1 MIRKKR
7 LKPLISLSLV
17 SAFLL
22 LTGFAPLNSQAANEA
37 VTKDVYEASTETASE
52 NTSENPDTSYEDT
65 GDTGYAEDVTED
77 SSQVTTEDTSED
89 ITEKAYEDTTEDASE
104 DITEKAYEDTT
115 EDASEES
122 LKDKASPNALIVD
135 PQSSEIFK
143 TYYHDSRF
151 SGYDVLNGIDV
162 SQWNGVINWTQVK
175 NAGYSFV
182 FIRVSGRGA
191 SGGGL
196 YTDDRYKT
204 NLEGAIAA
212 GLDVGVYTYTQ
223 SITVAEAQ
231 QEARFVID
239 LIKGYNI
246 NLPIIYD
253 YEFYPNGRLQN
264 AKLSRA
270 TATAICNAFCATI
283 ENSGYTAMMYSYK
296 SLLNS
301 NLNPDNITKYYP
313 LWLAIYNN
321 TANYTGDYNYWQYSD
336 SGQVPGI
343 NHATDLNYGYMKAPD
358 KVSSLTLTPQS
369 DSAISLKWS
378 KVVGCYGYQVFR
390 LDNDTNTYKQV
401 ALLRGASTLTYTDNN
416 LLEGTAYTYA
426 VRAIHYL
433 HSGSYYGAFSNKMT
447 SATMGDLQSPGK
459 VKNLHVASSGSNQVK
474 LMWDMQKGVNA
485 YRVYV
490 KTSPTTTWK
499 VLGDTANNYSNFYIH
514 NKLPSGVSYQYCVR
528 SYKMSGGKVTN
539 AYPYSDKIYAGT
551 GPARV
556 SSLKL
561 TSYTAESISLSWSA
575 VSGANGYMLY
585 YYNYNTNQYDLIK
598 KVGSGTRSYTVPGL
612 LACKGYKFM
621 IQAYKTVNSVDYVSD
636 NTELN
641 TTTCP
646 SQVSNFKYK
655 LFGRYQFLFWDRQ
668 AGATGYKLYIYNTTT
683 NKYTLVTTLEGVN
696 STTYLGTALTSPYR
710 YHVVA
715 YKTYGKNTYNSRVS
729 YGTSYYSGNLTG
741 TVTASS
747 LNVRKSGDT
756 SAVIIGSLSNGSTV
770 TITGATR
777 TNGVI
782 WYKVSY
788 TKNSSSFVGYCS
800 SQYIKLKK

>member
-7 LKPLISLSLV
+7 LKPLISLSVV

-22 LTGFAPLNSQAANEA
+22 LTGFAPLNSQAANGA
-37 VTKDVYEASTETASE
+37 VTKDAYEASTETASE
-52 NTSENPDTSYEDT
+52 YTSENPDISYEDT
-65 GDTGYAEDVTED
+65 EDTGYTEDVAED
-77 SSQVTTEDTSED
+77 SSEVNTEDTSDATTEKASEDTTEDTSKEN
-89 ITEKAYEDTTEDASE
+89 
-104 DITEKAYEDTT
+104 
-115 EDASEES
+115 
-122 LKDKASPNALIVD
+122 LKDRVSPNALIVD
-135 PQSSEIFK
+135 PQSS
-143 TYYHDSRF
+143 TTLQAYYHDSRF

-162 SQWNGVINWTQVK
+162 SQWNGNINWTQVK

-191 SGGGL
+191 SAGSL
-196 YTDDRYKT
+196 YTDDNYKA

-246 NLPIIYD
+246 NLPVIFD
-253 YEFYPNGRLQN
+253 YEFYSGGRLQN
-264 AKLSRA
+264 AKLSKA
-270 TATAICNAFCATI
+270 AATAICNAFCATI

-296 SLLNS
+296 SLLNN
-301 NLNPDNITKYYP
+301 NLNPDDITKYYP
-313 LWLAIYNN
+313 MWLAIYNN
-321 TANYTGDYNYWQYSD
+321 TANYSGDYNYWQYSD
-336 SGQVPGI
+336 AGQVPGI
-343 NHATDLNYGYMKAPD
+343 NHATDLNYAYMKAPD
-358 KVSSLTLTPQS
+358 KVETLTLTPQS

-401 ALLRGASTLTYTDNN
+401 ALVRGAASLTYTDNN

-433 HSGSYYGAFSNKMT
+433 HSGSYYGAFSNRIT
-447 SATMGDLQSPGK
+447 TATMGNLQSPGK

-474 LMWDMQKGVNA
+474 LMWDMQKGVSA

-514 NKLPSGVSYQYCVR
+514 NKLPNGVSYQYCVR
-528 SYKMSGGKVTN
+528 SYKMSNGKITN

-551 GPARV
+551 GPAKV

-561 TSYTAESISLSWSA
+561 TSYTDESISLSWSA

-598 KVGSGTRSYTVPGL
+598 KVGSGTKSYTVPGL
-612 LACKGYKFM
+612 LSCRGYKFM

-636 NTELN
+636 KTELN

-655 LFGRYQFLFWDRQ
+655 LFGGYQFLFWDRQ

-683 NKYTLVTTLEGVN
+683 NKYTLVTTLEGVDN
-696 STTYLGTALTSPYR
+696 TTYLGTALTSPYR

-715 YKTYGKNTYNSRVS
+715 YKTYNGNTYNSRVS
-729 YGTSYYSGNLTG
+729 YGTTYYSGNLSG

-756 SAVIIGSLSNGSTV
+756 SAVIIGSLSNGTTV

-782 WYKVSY
+782 WYQVSY
-788 TKNSSSFVGYCS
+788 TQNNSSYAGYCS
-800 SQYIKLKK
+800 SQYIKLKQ

>member
-1 MIRKKR
+1 MFKKKS
-7 LKPLISLSLV
+7 LKPLISLSV
-17 SAFLL
+17 ISSFLL
-22 LTGFAPLNSQAANEA
+22 LTGFTPVSSQAADSTA
-37 VTKDVYEASTETASE
+37 TKDAYVAAAETPVAPGDNSSE
-52 NTSENPDTSYEDT
+52 ETSKAPDNNSP
-65 GDTGYAEDVTED
+65 
-77 SSQVTTEDTSED
+77 EDTSEAPD
-89 ITEKAYEDTTEDASE
+89 NSSSEDASE
-104 DITEKAYEDTT
+104 APGGNSSEDTSEAPDNNPPEGTT
-115 EDASEES
+115 EETGEAAFKEQT
-122 LKDKASPNALIVD
+122 APNAIIVD
-135 PQSSEIFK
+135 PQSSSAIQA
-143 TYYHDSRF
+143 YYHDSRF

-162 SQWNGVINWTQVK
+162 SQWNGNINWTQVK

-191 SGGGL
+191 SAGSL
-196 YTDDRYKT
+196 YTDDRYKA

-246 NLPIIYD
+246 NLPVIFD
-253 YEFYPNGRLQN
+253 YEFYSGGRLQN
-264 AKLSRA
+264 AKLSKA
-270 TATAICNAFCATI
+270 AATAICNAFCATI

-296 SLLNS
+296 SLLNN
-301 NLNPDNITKYYP
+301 NLNPDDITKYYP

-321 TANYTGDYNYWQYSD
+321 TANYSGDYNYWQYSD
-336 SGQVPGI
+336 AGQVPGI
-343 NHATDLNYGYMKAPD
+343 NHATDLNYAYMKAPD
-358 KVSSLTLTPQS
+358 KVETLTLTPQS

-378 KVVGCYGYQVFR
+378 KVVGCYGYQIFR

-401 ALLRGASTLTYTDNN
+401 ALVRGAASLTYTDNN

-433 HSGSYYGAFSNKMT
+433 HSGSYYGAFSNRIT
-447 SATMGDLQSPGK
+447 TATMGNLQSPGK

-474 LMWDMQKGVNA
+474 LMWDMQKGVSA

-499 VLGDTANNYSNFYIH
+499 VLGDTSNNYSNFYIH
-514 NKLPSGVSYQYCVR
+514 SKLPNGVSYQYCVR

-551 GPARV
+551 GPAKV

-561 TSYTAESISLSWSA
+561 TSYTDSSISLSWNA
-575 VSGANGYMLY
+575 VSGANGYKLY

-598 KVGSGTRSYTVPGL
+598 NVGSGTRSYTVPGL

-621 IQAYKTVNSVDYVSD
+621 IQAYKTVDSVDYVSD
-636 NTELN
+636 DTVLN

-655 LFGRYQFLFWDRQ
+655 LFGGYQFLFWDRQ
-668 AGATGYKLYIYNTTT
+668 AGATGYKLYIYNSTT
-683 NKYTLVTTLEGVN
+683 NKYTLVTTIDGVDN
-696 STTYLGTALTSPYR
+696 TTYLGTALTSPYR

-715 YKTYGKNTYNSRVS
+715 YKTYGGNTYNSRVS
-729 YGTSYYSGNLTG
+729 YGTTYYSGDLTG

-756 SAVIIGSLSNGSTV
+756 SAVIIGSLAYGSTV

-777 TNGVI
+777 TNGLI
-782 WYKVSY
+782 WYQVAY
-788 TKNSSSFVGYCS
+788 TQNGSNFVGYCS